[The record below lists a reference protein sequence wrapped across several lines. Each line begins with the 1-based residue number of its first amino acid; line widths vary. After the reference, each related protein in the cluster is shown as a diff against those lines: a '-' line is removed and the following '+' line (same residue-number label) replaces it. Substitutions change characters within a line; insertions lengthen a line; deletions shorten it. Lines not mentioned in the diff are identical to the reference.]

1 MNLKDYLRER
11 QKRVEGFINDYL
23 GRQKEDADCPPA
35 GLHEAMAYSLTAGGK
50 RVRPILAIAGY
61 EAMGG
66 QMDNVILPAA
76 CAFEFIHTYS
86 LIHDDLP
93 AMDNDDFRRGKP
105 TNHKVFGEAAA
116 ILAGDGLL
124 TDAFGLIASVPAQAD
139 RVVRVVYELA
149 RAAGSYGM
157 VGGQQADIDSEG
169 KVIDGKA
176 LQFIHEHKTAA
187 LISVSVR
194 IGVILGGG
202 SDEAVAATGRYG
214 KNIGLVFQIVDDLLD
229 VTGSIEELGKTPG
242 ADIARG
248 KNTYPSIFGLEASE
262 KMAEALVDEAVAAL
276 AVFGDKAE
284 PLRELARYILK
295 RRN

>member
-1 MNLKDYLRER
+1 MNLKDYLTER
-11 QKRVEGFINDYL
+11 QKRVEGFIQDYL
-23 GRQKEDADCPPA
+23 GRQREDVDCPA
-35 GLHEAMAYSLTAGGK
+35 RLHEAMAYSLTAGGK

-66 QMDNVILPAA
+66 QIDNVILPAA
-76 CAFEFIHTYS
+76 CALEFIHTYS

-105 TNHKVFGEAAA
+105 TNHKVFGEATA
-116 ILAGDGLL
+116 ILAGDALL
-124 TDAFGLIASVPAQAD
+124 TDAFGLIASVQAQAE
-139 RVVRVVYELA
+139 RVVRVLREIA
-149 RAAGSYGM
+149 HAAGSYGM
-157 VGGQQADIDSEG
+157 VGGQQEDIDSEG

-187 LISVSVR
+187 LISVSVK

-202 SDEAVAATGRYG
+202 NKEAVTAINRYG
-214 KNIGLVFQIVDDLLD
+214 KNIGLAFQVVDDLLD
-229 VTGSIEELGKTPG
+229 VTGSIEEIGKTPG

-248 KNTYPSIFGLEASE
+248 KNTYPSIFGLEASK
-262 KMAEALVDEAVAAL
+262 KMAETLVDEAIAAL
-276 AVFGDKAE
+276 DNFEDKAQ